1 VKWGPG
7 DLAQAFGPLLS
18 AGLAHEVF
26 ARGVGA
32 RAYRAA
38 IGLALAGG
46 LLLVWMNLALGI
58 IRAEDHP
65 ANMIYWGVLAV
76 GITGALAARMQA
88 KGMAYS
94 LAATAGAQALA
105 AAIALAAGLGSTA
118 RDLAQILLLNGFF
131 VLLFLGSALLFRK
144 AGGATAGRA

>member
-1 VKWGPG
+1 
-7 DLAQAFGPLLS
+7 
-18 AGLAHEVF
+18 
-26 ARGVGA
+26 
-32 RAYRAA
+32 
-38 IGLALAGG
+38 
-46 LLLVWMNLALGI
+46 MNLALGM

-65 ANMIYWGVLAV
+65 ANLMYWGVLAV
-76 GITGALAARMQA
+76 GIIGVLVARMKA
-88 KGMAYS
+88 KGMAYA

-144 AGGATAGRA
+144 AGASEGRA